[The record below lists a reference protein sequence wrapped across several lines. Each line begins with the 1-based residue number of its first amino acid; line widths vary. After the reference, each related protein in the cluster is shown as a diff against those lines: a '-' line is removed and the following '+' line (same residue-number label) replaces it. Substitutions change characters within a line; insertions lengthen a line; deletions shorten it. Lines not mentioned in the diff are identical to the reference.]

1 MIALDTNVWVRYL
14 VEDDPNQT
22 ERAMRVIET
31 TLDRDETIFVP
42 LLTLAEVV
50 WVLSARYRFSRSE
63 IVGTLERLYLARG
76 VVWEDRR
83 IVRDALDRYAE
94 DSADLADYLMLEQAL
109 AAGCDRFVSFDGALG
124 EDEAVVEP

>member
-1 MIALDTNVWVRYL
+1 MIALDANVWVRYL
-14 VEDDPNQT
+14 VEDDPDQT
-22 ERAMRVIET
+22 ERATRVIET

-42 LLTLAEVV
+42 LLTLAEIV

-63 IVGTLERLYLARG
+63 IVETLERLYLARG

-94 DSADLADYLMLEQAL
+94 DSADLADHLMLEQAL
-109 AAGCDRFVSFDGALG
+109 AAGCDRFVSFDGTLG
-124 EDEAVVEP
+124 DDEAVVEP